1 MGAGKEVPVDE
12 TGRRS
17 PWSLE
22 TVGGG
27 SPSSPGRPSPSGDGR
42 GLERALLRPPPP
54 PQLPA
59 EGGTGLELG
68 CGRRA
73 GGSLG
78 TSTRDDQ
85 GHSGADVAGPS
96 VRQSRRDARG
106 QPGLGHPSRLCPH
119 EGPTAVW
126 QGCPSS
132 GSSSL
137 DPLTRRQPHLLGW
150 DNPRCLQTLPVVP
163 GRRGQDRPRVK
174 NR

>member
-1 MGAGKEVPVDE
+1 MKQEGARLGAWRPWGAEAPRAPASPAP
-12 TGRRS
+12 GRREGIRTG
-17 PWSLE
+17 PAE
-22 TVGGG
+22 AA
-27 SPSSPGRPSPSGDGR
+27 PR
-42 GLERALLRPPPP
+42 

-126 QGCPSS
+126 QGAP
-132 GSSSL
+132 GAVE
-137 DPLTRRQPHLLGW
+137 RQLQ
-150 DNPRCLQTLPVVP
+150 PRPTH
-163 GRRGQDRPRVK
+163 
-174 NR
+174 